1 MLNYRGPLNPTW
13 MDTVYSREG
22 NVLYP
27 AGMYYL
33 KTEAYFIATRTQSR
47 SVYIY
52 VLMRD
57 EKEGRRSKHGQ
68 INNKAKQH
76 STPNVHVYVYII
88 LLGAP
93 IHVDQQVEPYK
104 RAGARCRFSSLIL
117 SASIYTLQW

>member
-33 KTEAYFIATRTQSR
+33 KTEAYFIATRTQAR

-57 EKEGRRSKHGQ
+57 EKEGRKKQAWS
-68 INNKAKQH
+68 NKQQGKATQH
-76 STPNVHVYVYII
+76 TQCI
-88 LLGAP
+88 
-93 IHVDQQVEPYK
+93 
-104 RAGARCRFSSLIL
+104 
-117 SASIYTLQW
+117 